1 MSELKL
7 VNVIRVL
14 RDLAHEEHNYPE
26 SMTNGHGRALLDTAN
41 LIEDLLVADRLPK

>member
-14 RDLAHEEHNYPE
+14 RDLHEEHNYPE